1 MAIVTISE
9 AARLVGKDRRT
20 VQRHVSRGKLSKV
33 TRPGGSVGVD
43 TSELVRVY
51 GDLAAAPVAVR
62 QTAAAPQAAAGQC
75 RTPATPDSGLAD
87 ELREAEARA
96 ARAEGERDALRERV
110 EELRESEGHWREL
123 AKGALRQIED
133 LRQPVAPMA
142 ASSPWRSWLPWRR
155 RASGAAGNAGA
166 A

>member
-20 VQRHVSRGKLSKV
+20 VQRHVNKGRLSKV

-51 GDLAAAPVAVR
+51 GELAAAPVAVR
-62 QTAAAPQAAAGQC
+62 QTAAVPQAAAGQC
-75 RTPATPDSGLAD
+75 RTPAAPDPGLA
-87 ELREAEARA
+87 EQLAEAKAQA
-96 ARAEGERDALRERV
+96 ARAEGERDALRERI

-133 LRQPVAPMA
+133 LRQPMEPPTPP
-142 ASSPWRSWLPWRR
+142 SRRSWLPWRR
-155 RASGAAGNAGA
+155 RASGAASGAGA

>member
-20 VQRHVSRGKLSKV
+20 VQRHVNKGRLSKV

-51 GDLAAAPVAVR
+51 GELAAAPVAVR

-75 RTPATPDSGLAD
+75 RTPAAPDPGLAGR
-87 ELREAEARA
+87 LAEAEARA
-96 ARAEGERDALRERV
+96 ARAEGERDVLRERI

-133 LRQPVAPMA
+133 LRRPAEPAAPSSQP
-142 ASSPWRSWLPWRR
+142 SWLPWRR
-155 RASGAAGNAGA
+155 RASGAASGAGA

>member
-20 VQRHVSRGKLSKV
+20 VQRHVNKGRLSKV

-51 GDLAAAPVAVR
+51 GELAAAPVAVR
-62 QTAAAPQAAAGQC
+62 QTAAVPQVAAGPC
-75 RTPATPDSGLAD
+75 RTPAAPDPGLA
-87 ELREAEARA
+87 ERLAEVEARA
-96 ARAEGERDALRERV
+96 ARAEGERDALRERI

-133 LRQPVAPMA
+133 LRQPAEPAAP
-142 ASSPWRSWLPWRR
+142 PPRRSWLPWRR
-155 RASGAAGNAGA
+155 RASGAAGGAGA